1 MRLISLTTSI
11 SLAIAGAS
19 DDEAAEAPEPD
30 AALLRRLDLQLGP
43 QPLPG
48 LAPHAAAPPRP
59 ALGDGGAGGLKR
71 TGGQARPQAAAA
83 EPKQRRRRVSSG
95 GTGRKEGAAVELRA
109 AAGHAAL
116 QQRLQL
122 QQPQVGARAKP
133 QTGEW
138 MNRNQN

>member
-1 MRLISLTTSI
+1 MAGTIPQNAISLTASI

-59 ALGDGGAGGLKR
+59 AGHGGAGGLKR

-83 EPKQRRRRVSSG
+83 EPKQRRRRVSGG
-95 GTGRKEGAAVELRA
+95 GTGRQEGAAI
-109 AAGHAAL
+109 
-116 QQRLQL
+116 
-122 QQPQVGARAKP
+122 
-133 QTGEW
+133 
-138 MNRNQN
+138 